1 MEKTTAIVAAPQAP
15 TLSLI
20 PYASEEMERAQALTM
35 NLAKALPGD
44 GRKDQ
49 HTLAGEYM
57 VAILAGRELGWD
69 MMRAIRSFSVIKG
82 RATLNADAMGGLV
95 MSHPDCEYL
104 TFTHADDK
112 SATCEIKRKGAP
124 QPLSVTFSLEDAKKA
139 GLYPGR
145 GRSPWTTYTR
155 DMLRK
160 SAMVRAC
167 RWAFPDAVGGFYDP
181 DEIGAPQSFDGRP
194 QRQTTR
200 PPQPQRAPVLDV
212 VPESVKPQP
221 VAPPVYPEDAPLL
234 GRFLAL
240 FDGLLRDGQVM
251 DLYDHYYDVDLT
263 TVGEEYLR
271 TEGKAL
277 QDDRTELERRVAAYR
292 VGKSLSAPPPAMG
305 PVAEPAP
312 QEAPGSL
319 AGEAHRLLSELAQLR
334 EAASIDALIDLYVK
348 EGPDLTRAPLDVIRQ
363 EVLIR
368 RTIATKG
375 QPSSDVAPIP
385 APAQESL
392 LPAQPKVDTA
402 AEWRRAFDAIV
413 ACFDGHSGKSVMSIF
428 KVDDVDLNACTTER
442 LRWIHRQL
450 DPGTVQGLI
459 GRSMGT
465 TTEVQSSSDPDVS
478 YTVTERGGAYSC
490 TCDGYRYRQACRHI
504 DKVKGAGSE

>member
-221 VAPPVYPEDAPLL
+221 VAPLVYPEEAPLL

-240 FDGLLRDGQVM
+240 FDGLLRDGQVI

-271 TEGKAL
+271 TEGKVL
-277 QDDRTELERRVAAYR
+277 QGDRAELERRVAAYR
-292 VGKSLSAPPPAMG
+292 VGKSLSAPPPVMG

-312 QEAPGSL
+312 QE
-319 AGEAHRLLSELAQLR
+319 
-334 EAASIDALIDLYVK
+334 
-348 EGPDLTRAPLDVIRQ
+348 
-363 EVLIR
+363 
-368 RTIATKG
+368 
-375 QPSSDVAPIP
+375 APIP

-392 LPAQPKVDTA
+392 LPAQPKPTA
-402 AEWRRAFDAIV
+402 RAEWDAAFDAV
-413 ACFDGHSGKSVMSIF
+413 VSKFAGHSGKSVLALF
-428 KVDDVDLNACTTER
+428 RADNTDLNTFSVDQ
-442 LRWIHRQL
+442 LREVFWEL
-450 DPGTVQGLI
+450 TPKAVQGLLHPANEPLE
-459 GRSMGT
+459 R
-465 TTEVQSSSDPDVS
+465 TTEVQSSSNPDAS
-478 YTVTERGGAYSC
+478 HTVTERGGAYSC
-490 TCDGYRYRQACRHI
+490 TCEGYRYRQKCQHI
-504 DKVKGAGSE
+504 DKVRGAGSE